1 MTPDTYKVIQMAVD
15 DGVAIGVRRAFKY
28 TDKPDEE
35 QMIETIRMEVMSQI
49 CEWFKFNENNY
60 SCKPTQD

>member
-28 TDKPDEE
+28 SEPDEDTL
-35 QMIETIRMEVMSQI
+35 IETVSQEVMSQI